1 MREYSIDVSRIEDLQ
16 TTNNISELEKIF
28 NKAKSTIVNG
38 ERVILFRKDQSGA
51 MNKFDEINTLE
62 DLEQYKRGVFKYL

>member
-1 MREYSIDVSRIEDLQ
+1 
-16 TTNNISELEKIF
+16 
-28 NKAKSTIVNG
+28 
-38 ERVILFRKDQSGA
+38 